1 MFMKRMILLLAI
13 LAWACVAQAADYVY
27 LTFETQDG
35 EKVSVATSSLTF
47 NFTATTLTI
56 GDNTFV
62 LSNLRK
68 MYFSATNLTT
78 DVSSIKITEVEAP
91 SEIYDLKG
99 RKVSKAQLQQGVYV
113 VKTKS
118 GNYKIAVK

>member
-1 MFMKRMILLLAI
+1 MKRMILLLAI

>member
-1 MFMKRMILLLAI
+1 MKRMILLSAI
-13 LAWACVAQAADYVY
+13 LAWAYTAQAADYVY

-35 EKVSVATSSLTF
+35 AKVSVATQSLTF
-47 NFTATTLTI
+47 NFTGTTLTV

-62 LSNLRK
+62 LANLSK

-78 DVSSIKITEVEAP
+78 DISSIKISEEDTP

-99 RKVSKAQLQQGVYV
+99 RKVTKAQLQQGVYV

>member
-1 MFMKRMILLLAI
+1 MKRMILLSAI
-13 LAWACVAQAADYVY
+13 LAWACTAQAADYVY

-35 EKVSVATSSLTF
+35 AKVSVATQSLTF
-47 NFTATTLTI
+47 NFTGTTLTV

-62 LSNLRK
+62 LANLSK
-68 MYFSATNLTT
+68 MYFSSTNLTT
-78 DVSSIKITEVEAP
+78 DISIKISEEDAP

-118 GNYKIAVK
+118 GNYKIAVR